1 MKKLLLAFSL
11 IAVFGIGITAA
22 SFTLPENT
30 NTTVEVKEGDDKKKK
45 KERRRKLKQVVVNL
59 KLKESLVVKNLQLN
73 LNLFCPFSN

>member
-1 MKKLLLAFSL
+1 MKKLLLGFSL

-45 KERRRKLKQVVVNL
+45 KDKKKKAKASCCKPEAKGKSCC
-59 KLKESLVVKNLQLN
+59 KKPTTES
-73 LNLFCPFSN
+73 

>member
-30 NTTVEVKEGDDKKKK
+30 IVEVKEGDDKKKDKNK
-45 KERRRKLKQVVVNL
+45 KKKAKASCCKPEAKGKSCC
-59 KLKESLVVKNLQLN
+59 KKPATES
-73 LNLFCPFSN
+73 

>member
-30 NTTVEVKEGDDKKKK
+30 NTTVELKEGDDKKKK
-45 KERRRKLKQVVVNL
+45 KDKKKKAKASCCKPETKGKSCC
-59 KLKESLVVKNLQLN
+59 KKPATES
-73 LNLFCPFSN
+73 

>member
-45 KERRRKLKQVVVNL
+45 KDKKKKAKASCCKSEAKVKSCC
-59 KLKESLVVKNLQLN
+59 KKPATES
-73 LNLFCPFSN
+73 

>member
-30 NTTVEVKEGDDKKKK
+30 IVEVKEGDDKKKDK
-45 KERRRKLKQVVVNL
+45 KKKKAKASCCKPEA
-59 KLKESLVVKNLQLN
+59 KEKSCCKK
-73 LNLFCPFSN
+73 PATES

>member
-30 NTTVEVKEGDDKKKK
+30 IIEVKEGDDKKKDK
-45 KERRRKLKQVVVNL
+45 KKKAKASCCKPEAKGKSCC
-59 KLKESLVVKNLQLN
+59 KKPATES
-73 LNLFCPFSN
+73 

>member
-22 SFTLPENT
+22 SFTLPKNT

-45 KERRRKLKQVVVNL
+45 KDKKKKAKASCCKPEAKGKSCC
-59 KLKESLVVKNLQLN
+59 KKPATES
-73 LNLFCPFSN
+73 

>member
-45 KERRRKLKQVVVNL
+45 KDKKKAKASCCKSEAKGN
-59 KLKESLVVKNLQLN
+59 LVVKNLQLN
-73 LNLFCPFSN
+73 LNLFRPFSN

>member
-30 NTTVEVKEGDDKKKK
+30 KIEVKEGDDKKKDK
-45 KERRRKLKQVVVNL
+45 KKKKKKAKASCCKPEAKGKSCC
-59 KLKESLVVKNLQLN
+59 KKPATES
-73 LNLFCPFSN
+73 

>member
-45 KERRRKLKQVVVNL
+45 KDKKKKAKASCCKPEAKGKSCCKKPVT
-59 KLKESLVVKNLQLN
+59 ES
-73 LNLFCPFSN
+73 

>member
-30 NTTVEVKEGDDKKKK
+30 KIEVKEGDDKKKDK
-45 KERRRKLKQVVVNL
+45 KKKAKASCCKPEAKGKSCC
-59 KLKESLVVKNLQLN
+59 KKPATES
-73 LNLFCPFSN
+73 

>member
-30 NTTVEVKEGDDKKKK
+30 ITTVEVKEGDDKKKK
-45 KERRRKLKQVVVNL
+45 KEKKNKKVEASCC
-59 KLKESLVVKNLQLN
+59 KPEAKGKSCCKKPASES
-73 LNLFCPFSN
+73 

>member
-30 NTTVEVKEGDDKKKK
+30 KIEVKEGDEGDDKKKDK
-45 KERRRKLKQVVVNL
+45 KKKKAKASCCKPEAKGKSCC
-59 KLKESLVVKNLQLN
+59 KKPATES
-73 LNLFCPFSN
+73 

>member
-30 NTTVEVKEGDDKKKK
+30 KIEVKEGDDKKKDK
-45 KERRRKLKQVVVNL
+45 KKKKKAKASCCKPEAKGKSCC
-59 KLKESLVVKNLQLN
+59 KKPATES
-73 LNLFCPFSN
+73 

>member
-30 NTTVEVKEGDDKKKK
+30 KIEVKEGNDKKKDKKKK
-45 KERRRKLKQVVVNL
+45 AKASCCKPEAKGKSCC
-59 KLKESLVVKNLQLN
+59 KKPATES
-73 LNLFCPFSN
+73 

>member
-30 NTTVEVKEGDDKKKK
+30 IVEVKEGDDKKKDK
-45 KERRRKLKQVVVNL
+45 KKKKAKASCCKPEAKGKSCC
-59 KLKESLVVKNLQLN
+59 KKPATES
-73 LNLFCPFSN
+73 

>member
-30 NTTVEVKEGDDKKKK
+30 IVEVKEGDDKKKDK
-45 KERRRKLKQVVVNL
+45 KKKAKASCCKPEAKGKSCC
-59 KLKESLVVKNLQLN
+59 KKPATES
-73 LNLFCPFSN
+73 